1 MKTCQT
7 CNMGNRAEARYCK
20 WCGSLIQSV
29 SAGAQGGE
37 RPETDGFIA
46 KDNIL
51 KTFEEFARRCE
62 QTIAFRKLAGNDAR
76 PGLDCT
82 IAGEAGTGKKYLAA
96 QLCSVLYRFKIS
108 DKPNPMLVDA
118 ADWDEFN
125 SKLDENLASIKKGVL
140 FVTNC
145 QMLLDEGGR
154 SSRLDKLFARM
165 RQDSNMPVVML
176 SGLDKGF
183 GNFMSDNRHISSLFE
198 FHFKLNSFRDC
209 DLTRLC
215 VETLRG
221 KFRTD
226 LSPEAEK
233 KISLVM
239 KKRFRDGDSGEN
251 GGMAY
256 KMAEECTINMLSRGG
271 RLVEEEDVHGEP
283 FKEMTEEE
291 IFAELD
297 KFVGLKE
304 VKQEIRSIVDSIKF
318 QKQHHPDQK
327 VKLDSHYVFLGNPGT
342 GKTSVARLFA
352 DILNSLQV
360 LPSGHLVEA
369 HRDDFVS
376 QYSGETAIK
385 TEQLINRAMGG
396 VLFIDEAYALKQS
409 DSDKYGQEAID
420 TLLPYLENRLG
431 DFVCIIAGYT
441 SNMNSF
447 LRSNPGLESRFR
459 KKIIFKDYTSAELK
473 TIFMNMADSNG
484 YSLDEESSSKIDK
497 FFEMMYLKRTD
508 HFGNAREVRNAFND
522 ARSRM
527 QSRIVGLS
535 QEEYEK
541 TGNTFIWED
550 IAGPEDSRELSVDDV
565 MKELDDFVGMES
577 VKNAI
582 RTLAQEMS
590 YRKLL
595 MESGRKASIRPVNI
609 ILTGNPGTGKS
620 TVARV
625 FGKLFKAMGVCST
638 EHVVEKTRKD
648 IVGRYA
654 NEADKEMDKAVN
666 EAMGGVLF
674 LDEAYEL
681 APFDDMGN
689 CSDSEGLKAL
699 GTLLTRMENDAG
711 KFVLVCAGYKHK
723 MDNLLKANEGF
734 ASRFTHRIHIEDYTP
749 GELTEIFRRS
759 ANRQGYEL
767 GEGTLDKVMSAF
779 RQMIREAAGGSFG
792 NAREARTMLND
803 TVGRIAMRVAANP
816 DSLDSAFTIL
826 PEDIPYEEPKEVS
839 EEECMEQ
846 LGKLVGLDSVKKEI
860 RFMVEELK
868 QRKLEAEMEG
878 KEFEGLTGDHYLF
891 LGNPGTGKTTVA
903 RLMGNI
909 FHSLG
914 VLPKADV
921 IEVSRSDMVA
931 SFQGQTAPKTREV
944 VNRAMGGVLF
954 IDEAYSLIQGEYD
967 SFGNESVTELLKL
980 LEDRKGRFVCI
991 AAGYTREMG
1000 RFLDSNSGLRSRF
1013 NKVLEFADYS
1023 GDELMQIF
1031 RDMAEDKGY
1040 TLDPEAGKI
1049 LAKRFEDLCAQK
1061 SGDFG
1066 NGREAR
1072 NIFAN
1077 VRSAVSKRA
1086 NAEIARLMK
1095 EGKSKA
1101 EAYAYAKVKT
1111 ILPEDLA

>member
-7 CNMGNRAEARYCK
+7 CKKGNRAEARYCK

-46 KDNIL
+46 KDNII

-396 VLFIDEAYALKQS
+396 VLFIDEAY
-409 DSDKYGQEAID
+409 
-420 TLLPYLENRLG
+420 
-431 DFVCIIAGYT
+431 
-441 SNMNSF
+441 
-447 LRSNPGLESRFR
+447 
-459 KKIIFKDYTSAELK
+459 
-473 TIFMNMADSNG
+473 
-484 YSLDEESSSKIDK
+484 
-497 FFEMMYLKRTD
+497 
-508 HFGNAREVRNAFND
+508 
-522 ARSRM
+522 
-527 QSRIVGLS
+527 
-535 QEEYEK
+535 
-541 TGNTFIWED
+541 
-550 IAGPEDSRELSVDDV
+550 
-565 MKELDDFVGMES
+565 
-577 VKNAI
+577 
-582 RTLAQEMS
+582 
-590 YRKLL
+590 
-595 MESGRKASIRPVNI
+595 
-609 ILTGNPGTGKS
+609 
-620 TVARV
+620 
-625 FGKLFKAMGVCST
+625 
-638 EHVVEKTRKD
+638 
-648 IVGRYA
+648 
-654 NEADKEMDKAVN
+654 
-666 EAMGGVLF
+666 
-674 LDEAYEL
+674 
-681 APFDDMGN
+681 
-689 CSDSEGLKAL
+689 
-699 GTLLTRMENDAG
+699 
-711 KFVLVCAGYKHK
+711 
-723 MDNLLKANEGF
+723 
-734 ASRFTHRIHIEDYTP
+734 
-749 GELTEIFRRS
+749 
-759 ANRQGYEL
+759 
-767 GEGTLDKVMSAF
+767 
-779 RQMIREAAGGSFG
+779 
-792 NAREARTMLND
+792 
-803 TVGRIAMRVAANP
+803 
-816 DSLDSAFTIL
+816 
-826 PEDIPYEEPKEVS
+826 
-839 EEECMEQ
+839 
-846 LGKLVGLDSVKKEI
+846 
-860 RFMVEELK
+860 
-868 QRKLEAEMEG
+868 
-878 KEFEGLTGDHYLF
+878 
-891 LGNPGTGKTTVA
+891 
-903 RLMGNI
+903 
-909 FHSLG
+909 
-914 VLPKADV
+914 
-921 IEVSRSDMVA
+921 
-931 SFQGQTAPKTREV
+931 
-944 VNRAMGGVLF
+944 
-954 IDEAYSLIQGEYD
+954 SLIQGEYD

-1013 NKVLEFADYS
+1013 NKVLEFADYG

-1031 RDMAEDKGY
+1031 RNMAEDKGY

-1086 NAEIARLMK
+1086 NAEIAKLMK